1 MPRSL
6 IIIPARLASTRLPG
20 KLLLDIAG
28 KSMLQHCWERAMRA
42 GVGDVYIATEDSK
55 IEQAASAFG
64 ASVLRTGAHIS
75 GTARIAAAI
84 EQLDLQ
90 DNDLIINLQGD
101 EPLLPVALIRALH
114 AYATENLDVKLAE
127 KLDNHFGNHSVA
139 ACSVC
144 SPLHDS
150 SQLHDP
156 GQVKVV
162 LDYAQRALLF
172 SRAALPWVAG
182 AAAGQAAATLISEQ
196 AVYLHHGLYAY
207 TAATLRRWHQLKPG
221 KLEQLESLEQL
232 RLLENGLAISMLVSA
247 LDHAELVRLRGVDT
261 AADLQRVRS
270 LLS

>member
-28 KSMLQHCWERAMRA
+28 KSMLQHCWELAVRA
-42 GVGDVYIATEDSK
+42 GVGDVYIATEDNK

-64 ASVLRTGAHIS
+64 ASVLRTGAYAS
-75 GTARIAAAI
+75 GTERIAAAI

-101 EPLLPVALIRALH
+101 EPLLPMALIRALH
-114 AYATENLDVKLAE
+114 AYAKEKLDIKPAE
-127 KLDNHFGNHSVA
+127 KLDKHSTA

-144 SPLHDS
+144 TRLHDS
-150 SQLHDP
+150 SQLYDP

-162 LDYAQRALLF
+162 LDHEQRALLF

-182 AAAGQAAATLISEQ
+182 VGAGQAAATLISEQ

-207 TAATLRRWHQLKPG
+207 TAATLRRWHRLKLG

-247 LDHAELVRLRGVDT
+247 LDHVELVRLRGVDT

>member
-28 KSMLQHCWERAMRA
+28 KSMLQHCWELAMRA

-64 ASVLRTGAHIS
+64 ASVLRTGAHAS

-114 AYATENLDVKLAE
+114 AYATEKLDIKPAE
-127 KLDNHFGNHSVA
+127 KLE
-139 ACSVC
+139 
-144 SPLHDS
+144 
-150 SQLHDP
+150 
-156 GQVKVV
+156 K
-162 LDYAQRALLF
+162 
-172 SRAALPWVAG
+172 
-182 AAAGQAAATLISEQ
+182 EK
-196 AVYLHHGLYAY
+196 
-207 TAATLRRWHQLKPG
+207 LKSWTP
-221 KLEQLESLEQL
+221 KSWTPIPC
-232 RLLENGLAISMLVSA
+232 R
-247 LDHAELVRLRGVDT
+247 
-261 AADLQRVRS
+261 LQRVHATA
-270 LLS
+270 